1 MNYTDINI
9 EVMLVAFLAIY
20 TLVKRASRT
29 AMMLYVVAFN
39 LYFAYRLNGGVMW
52 LLPAT
57 ACFNYALTQEMA
69 LREGRTRKLLLATVV
84 VADLAVLAYF
94 KYATFILND
103 VIGLM
108 LRTNFSLGSIVLP
121 VGISFYTFQGIS
133 HAVDVY
139 RRRFTMN
146 TTLLEYFFYL
156 TFFPLLLAGPI
167 TRAENLI
174 PRLRR
179 NRQASSRMVWS
190 GLWLIMLGLVKK
202 NMVSDYIGQFTTWVF
217 DAPQTFSGFENMA
230 ALLGY
235 PVQIYFD
242 FSGYSDMSIGAAAI
256 LGFWLPDNFRF
267 PYRALSLTDF
277 WRRWHISLST
287 WFRDYLYIPLGGNR
301 KGTLRMYANNFIT
314 MLVAG
319 LWHGASWMFV
329 IWGALHGFGLCVHKF
344 FSRQLRIT
352 IPSTLWGNTLSWL
365 ITYVY
370 VCFAWSFFRSQS
382 LTQLGTMYEKIIAD
396 FSWAYLSPFVY
407 ARPLWTVCLIGAM
420 LTYLIPERTY
430 TRLQLRFITLPWL
443 AKFLLFI
450 VCVQLA
456 IEVAQEDVQPFIYGA
471 F

>member
-39 LYFAYRLNGGVMW
+39 LYFAYRLNGSVMW

-174 PRLRR
+174 PRLRH

-256 LGFWLPDNFRF
+256 LGFWLPDNFHF

-344 FSRQLRIT
+344 FSRQLHIT

-382 LTQLGTMYEKIIAD
+382 LMQLGTMYEKIVAD

>member
-1 MNYTDINI
+1 MPALFINSFNMLTGS
-9 EVMLVAFLAIY
+9 EVP
-20 TLVKRASRT
+20 
-29 AMMLYVVAFN
+29 
-39 LYFAYRLNGGVMW
+39 
-52 LLPAT
+52 LLKI
-57 ACFNYALTQEMA
+57 ALP
-69 LREGRTRKLLLATVV
+69 
-84 VADLAVLAYF
+84 
-94 KYATFILND
+94 I
-103 VIGLM
+103 
-108 LRTNFSLGSIVLP
+108 
-121 VGISFYTFQGIS
+121 GISFYTFQTMSYTI
-133 HAVDVY
+133 DVY
-139 RRRFTMN
+139 RGNVKAERNFIN
-146 TTLLEYFFYL
+146 FAAYVTL
-156 TFFPLLLAGPI
+156 FPQLVAGPI
-167 TRAENLI
+167 VRYETVAAELKERTVSFQRFSRGAVRFCIGLGKKVLLANSL
-174 PRLRR
+174 
-179 NRQASSRMVWS
+179 AS
-190 GLWLIMLGLVKK
+190 LVKLYDSATGHT
-202 NMVSDYIGQFTTWVF
+202 VL
-217 DAPQTFSGFENMA
+217 MA
-230 ALLGY
+230 WAAAIAIPL
-235 PVQIYFD
+235 QIYFD

-344 FSRQLRIT
+344 FSRQLHIT

-382 LTQLGTMYEKIIAD
+382 LTQLGTMYEKIVAD

-407 ARPLWTVCLIGAM
+407 ARPLWTVCLLGAM

-450 VCVQLA
+450 VCVQLT

>member
-20 TLVKRASRT
+20 ILVKRASRT

-139 RRRFTMN
+139 HRRFTMN
-146 TTLLEYFFYL
+146 ATLLEYFFYL

-382 LTQLGTMYEKIIAD
+382 LTQLGTMYEKIVAD

-407 ARPLWTVCLIGAM
+407 ARPLWTVCLLGAM